1 MLLNYI
7 VLYWYFIVYGTTL
20 TRQNYFEMSFS
31 YLKLWLHLYFLC
43 DMAHPAGWCSQ
54 NPHLEV
60 SSLSCVNINLATLM
74 ILPAATFT
82 YHTPLWRGT
91 WWRNRA
97 ETSVMLRLLLR
108 LSVMLSHCTDQG
120 NTVEN
125 TIVHCIVTFC
135 SLWESTR
142 CNRKLHTLNNIHLLM
157 SQLCSHK
164 KQKTG
169 PD

>member
-108 LSVMLSHCTDQG
+108 LSVVLSHWSLHRSG
-120 NTVEN
+120 K
-125 TIVHCIVTFC
+125 HCG
-135 SLWESTR
+135 EYYSTLYS
-142 CNRKLHTLNNIHLLM
+142 NLLLSVGIHKM
-157 SQLCSHK
+157 Q
-164 KQKTG
+164 QKA
-169 PD
+169 PYSE